1 MSNIFDSTEWP
12 TTPPD
17 PFIAGDYFAFKRGDL
32 TSAFPIASYA
42 VTFNASL
49 FGSSTSTTSA
59 AQIPISATESGSEY
73 LFTVNGNSTKDWTTG
88 DYAWSI
94 FVTDSSDANKRHQ
107 IQHGTFEVKANW
119 AVSTADPRSD
129 AQKNLELIE
138 DILYNR
144 VQGDVSS
151 YSIAGRS
158 LSKMGPDEL
167 ITMRD
172 FYKRQVTMETRKER
186 IRLGFGTGA
195 NILPDFRR

>member
-1 MSNIFDSTEWP
+1 
-12 TTPPD
+12 
-17 PFIAGDYFAFKRGDL
+17 
-32 TSAFPIASYA
+32 

-59 AQIPISATESGSEY
+59 AQIATTATESGSEY
-73 LFTVNGNSTKDWTTG
+73 HITVDGSTTASWTVG
-88 DYAWSI
+88 DYQWSL
-94 FVTDSSDANKRHQ
+94 FATKSADTDKRQQ
-107 IQHGTFEVKANW
+107 IEYGTFEIKANW

-138 DILYNR
+138 NILYNR

-172 FYKRQVTMETRKER
+172 FYKRQVVMETRKER

>member
-1 MSNIFDSTEWP
+1 M
-12 TTPPD
+12 
-17 PFIAGDYFAFKRGDL
+17 
-32 TSAFPIASYA
+32 
-42 VTFNASL
+42 
-49 FGSSTSTTSA
+49 
-59 AQIPISATESGSEY
+59 
-73 LFTVNGNSTKDWTTG
+73 
-88 DYAWSI
+88 
-94 FVTDSSDANKRHQ
+94 
-107 IQHGTFEVKANW
+107 
-119 AVSTADPRSD
+119 STADPRSD

-138 DILYNR
+138 NILYNR

>member
-1 MSNIFDSTEWP
+1 MSNIFDSTNWKEN
-12 TTPPD
+12 PPN
-17 PFIAGDYFAFKRGDL
+17 PFIAGDYFAFKRTDL
-32 TSAFPIASYA
+32 STNFPTSSYE
-42 VTFNASL
+42 VKFNASL
-49 FGSSTSTTSA
+49 FGASTASTSA
-59 AQIPISATESGSEY
+59 AQISITATESGSEY
-73 LFTVNGNSTKDWTTG
+73 QFTVNGNTTKDWTTG

-107 IQHGTFEVKANW
+107 IQYGTFLIKPNW
-119 AVSTADPRSD
+119 QVSNADPRSD
-129 AQKNLELIE
+129 AQKNLELVE

-158 LSKMGPDEL
+158 LSKLGPDEL

-172 FYKRQVTMETRKER
+172 FYKRQVVMETRKER
-186 IRLGFGTGA
+186 IRLGQGTGA